1 MFKNRPL
8 LYFMLSLIVHAT
20 LMYVYLPHMKDK
32 DARAPEVSEKER
44 VLKVFLKTKRQIVRS
59 EESQDKRLKEDSYL
73 SDKTRSFE
81 RQSVANKVSPFK
93 ENSGGE
99 VKPQRKKDLKLSDLG
114 FKKSNNLYKSHP
126 HDQKAGSRGATND
139 HLEDV
144 PLGDHTYLNT
154 VEYKYYGF
162 YFRIRQKLEQ
172 FWGRSIHETAMQ
184 LMKEQRVIA
193 RNDEHVTALRI
204 VLDSKGHITAIKVL
218 GSSGV
223 RELDDAAIRA
233 FNEAGPFPHPPKGL
247 IVKGK
252 VVLQWGFVI
261 KT

>member
-8 LYFMLSLIVHAT
+8 LYFSLSLIVHA
-20 LMYVYLPHMKDK
+20 LLLYVYLPEIKEK
-32 DARAPEVSEKER
+32 NKRSSSVSEPEK
-44 VLKVFLKTKRQIVRS
+44 VLKVYLKTKRQIVRS
-59 EESQDKRLKEDSYL
+59 EESDDKRVKEDSYL
-73 SDKTRSFE
+73 SDKSRSFE
-81 RQSVANKVSPFK
+81 RESVAKKVSPFQ
-93 ENSGGE
+93 EGSGGE
-99 VKPQRKKDLKLSDLG
+99 SKSHVKKDLKPSDLG
-114 FKKSNNLYKSHP
+114 LEKNNNLYKSSP
-126 HDQKAGSRGATND
+126 QEVRKGSHGATND
-139 HLEDV
+139 HIENV

-172 FWGRSIHETAMQ
+172 FWGRSIHETALQ
-184 LMKEQRVIA
+184 LMKEKRVIA
-193 RNDEHVTALRI
+193 KNDEHVTALRI
-204 VLDSKGHITAIKVL
+204 VLDTKGHITAIKVL

-247 IVKGK
+247 IVKGR
-252 VVLQWGFVI
+252 VVLQWGFVV